1 MPTGWTRILVA
12 AAALS
17 GAARASAQDAPVNY
31 QDQLL
36 PLFQTHCL
44 GCHNSEKKKG
54 DLDLSTYTAALAGG
68 GSGELARAGDPSN
81 STLWKVV
88 AHLDEPHMPPKKP
101 KLPEAELSLLRKW
114 IEGGL
119 LEAKGGV
126 AKKPSKPK
134 VDLALGTAPRG
145 KPEGPLPM
153 PRDLLLEPVVR
164 TSRTESITALAAN
177 PWGPLVAISGQ
188 HQVLLY
194 NSETLD
200 FVGVL
205 PFPERRIHVL
215 RFSRNGRLL
224 LAAGGH
230 GAKSGAV
237 VVWDL
242 KSGDRLFEV
251 GGEFDLVLA
260 ADLSPDHSQIALGG
274 PGKLVKIWST
284 KDGELEHSIK
294 KHTDW
299 VTALE
304 FSPDGTYLASGDRNG
319 GLHIWEARSGNIH
332 HTLAGHKGAITSISW
347 RPDSALLASSSEDGQ
362 VTVWEVQGGT
372 KVKGWTAHP
381 AVESVQYAMDG
392 RLVTAG
398 RDQMA
403 RLWTADG
410 AKQREFEAFPDV
422 ALRAVVT
429 HDGSKVV
436 AGDWTGEVRVFSA
449 ADGKRLG
456 SWSINPPGLAER
468 IKADTKALAEARAS
482 LGPAQDSEKAAQK
495 KLDELSGQLK
505 AAEASQAEADRAIG
519 AAREAVAAAQADVAA
534 RQAEATQKAEI
545 AKGSALSL
553 QKATQELQKLQESNQ
568 ALLKEVESDPSKAKL
583 LADSQKA
590 ASEKAAEVAQLSE
603 SAEKAR
609 AAAESAQGAMGPAQ
623 KSLADR
629 QAAAKSLSEKKSAA
643 AGALP
648 DRQKRSTDLAAQ
660 AARAH
665 EAAQAISS
673 QVASLEARLALW
685 QAGQANQK
693 VHAQK
698 TEVARLQAEHDS
710 LLAQV
715 DGTRKSAD
723 QARLRAT
730 EAARAAAGMKDRVA
744 QLEAALKEAGW
755 EPSRASD
762 AREKA
767 RKLLVATDAKV
778 SAGRLLVQQL
788 GDQAKADPGN
798 PSLAQSLEKAKEALA
813 TQEKEASEVKA
824 AFAAREA
831 DVEKARSAVPV
842 ALKALDEGRHAEA
855 QARAKAAD
863 LDRAAQA
870 AAAEIPQ
877 AQAKAEASKPRVEAA
892 RAEAARLQAEYARLL
907 PPR

>member
-54 DLDLSTYTAALAGG
+54 DLDLSTYTAAMAGG

-101 KLPEAELSLLRKW
+101 KLPEAELSLIRKW

-134 VDLALGTAPRG
+134 VDLALGTVTRG

-164 TSRTESITALAAN
+164 TTRTESITALAAN

-205 PFPERRIHVL
+205 PFPERRIHAL
-215 RFSRNGRLL
+215 RFSRNGHLL

-284 KDGELEHSIK
+284 KDGELEHAIK

-304 FSPDGTYLASGDRNG
+304 FSPDGKYLASGDRNG

-347 RPDSALLASSSEDGQ
+347 RPDSALLATSSEDGQ
-362 VTVWEVQGGT
+362 VTLWEVQGGT
-372 KVKGWTAHP
+372 KVKGWAAHP
-381 AVESVQYAMDG
+381 AVESVQYGMDG

-468 IKADTKALAEARAS
+468 IQADTKALAEARAA
-482 LGPAQDSEKAAQK
+482 LGPAQESGKAAQ
-495 KLDELSGQLK
+495 
-505 AAEASQAEADRAIG
+505 
-519 AAREAVAAAQADVAA
+519 AV
-534 RQAEATQKAEI
+534 
-545 AKGSALSL
+545 
-553 QKATQELQKLQESNQ
+553 
-568 ALLKEVESDPSKAKL
+568 
-583 LADSQKA
+583 
-590 ASEKAAEVAQLSE
+590 
-603 SAEKAR
+603 
-609 AAAESAQGAMGPAQ
+609 
-623 KSLADR
+623 
-629 QAAAKSLSEKKSAA
+629 
-643 AGALP
+643 
-648 DRQKRSTDLAAQ
+648 
-660 AARAH
+660 
-665 EAAQAISS
+665 SS

-685 QAGQANQK
+685 RAGQANQK

-698 TEVARLQAEHDS
+698 TEVARLQAEVDS

-723 QARLRAT
+723 QARLQAT
-730 EAARAAAGMKDRVA
+730 ESARAAASLKERVA
-744 QLEAALKEAGW
+744 KLEAALKDAGW

-767 RKLLVATDAKV
+767 RKLLVAADAKL

-788 GDQAKADPGN
+788 GDQAKGDPNN
-798 PSLAQSLEKAKEALA
+798 PSLPQSLEKANEAL
-813 TQEKEASEVKA
+813 TTEEKEATEAKA

-831 DVEKARSAVPV
+831 DVEKARSSVPM
-842 ALKALDEGRHAEA
+842 ALKALDEGRQAEA
-855 QARAKAAD
+855 QARAKAAE
-863 LDRAAQA
+863 LDRAALGAQ
-870 AAAEIPQ
+870 EQIPQ
-877 AQAKAEASKPRVEAA
+877 AQAKADALKPKIEAA